1 MKSGE
6 NIYVEV
12 EYGDLFVKDLIW
24 LEMVFLLNFGFF

>member
-24 LEMVFLLNFGFF
+24 LEMVFY